1 VAALYPGR
9 DAFVLRTGL
18 GPTSRRELSGLLG
31 EVRRH
36 GYATENGE
44 ITEGFASVAAAVLD
58 LTGHPVAAVALT
70 FPADEVDAAARA
82 ALARRVVAAAGT
94 VAGHIRGR
102 TTEAA
107 VAAG

>member
-1 VAALYPGR
+1 M
-9 DAFVLRTGL
+9 LRTGL

-70 FPADEVDAAARA
+70 FPADEVPADGWHS
-82 ALARRVVAAAGT
+82 LAGQTRRVADELS
-94 VAGHIRGR
+94 HRLGR
-102 TTEAA
+102 PR
-107 VAAG
+107 